1 MAARESERAMSE
13 ADPAAATAAPEAA
26 RPVSAISE
34 AAAAR
39 FLHRAQFSALPEEIE
54 AVRASGYRAWL
65 DARFAEPRGQ
75 APADWLDAR
84 GHNAVREDRHYF
96 WPQAGDFMIWNQ
108 LLAQPDQC
116 RQRLAFALSQ
126 YFVISL
132 NAIDGYWPPYIMA
145 GWWEVLAAGAFG
157 NFRDLLERVTL
168 NAGMG
173 MYLNTRGNLKEDP
186 ATGRLPD
193 ENYAR
198 EVMQL
203 FTIGLHEL
211 NPDGTEK
218 RGADRRPIET
228 YGQADVTN
236 LARVFTGWDH
246 DMSRVS
252 HRNVAW
258 QNFPVISHEFCLDPM
273 RLDPDKHCTLP
284 VNFLGCAIPAGTPGP
299 DALKAAL
306 DHLFAHPNVGPFF
319 GRQMIQRLVTSNPSP
334 SYVRRVAAAF
344 DDNGEGVRG
353 DLKAVWRAV
362 LTDPEALAPPNPRD
376 PLSGKLREPVVRFV
390 SWGRS
395 VGLHSESGAFEMYD
409 LSRSDTGLGQSPLR
423 SPSVFNFYRPGY
435 TPPHTAIAAA
445 HRQAPEFQIHNET
458 SAAGYLNFLQ
468 WAIRWG
474 YNDVKPTYAALL
486 PIAHDLPALVAW
498 LNLHLAAGE
507 LSAETCRTIEAALA
521 SKEVIAASG
530 DAQKLDLLASACL
543 LVMASPEYLVQK

>member
-1 MAARESERAMSE
+1 MSE
-13 ADPAAATAAPEAA
+13 ADPVAAPASTHA
-26 RPVSAISE
+26 PASVSAISE
-34 AAAAR
+34 AEAAR
-39 FLHRAQFSALPEEIE
+39 FLLRAQFSALPDEI
-54 AVRASGYRAWL
+54 AALRVQGHGAWL
-65 DARFAEPRGQ
+65 DAQFAGPRGQ
-75 APADWLDAR
+75 SGVAWLDAH
-84 GHNAVREDRHYF
+84 GHNEVREDRHYF
-96 WPQAGDFMIWNQ
+96 WPQAGDFMVWNQ
-108 LLAQPDQC
+108 LLAQPDQM
-116 RQRLAFALSQ
+116 RQRMAFALSQ

-145 GWWEVLAAGAFG
+145 AWWDLLADGAVG
-157 NFRDLLERVTL
+157 NFRALLERVTL

-198 EVMQL
+198 EIMQL

-218 RGADRRPIET
+218 RGADGRPIET

-252 HRNVAW
+252 SRNVAW
-258 QNFPVISHEFCLDPM
+258 QNFPVISHEFCVDPM
-273 RLDPDKHCTLP
+273 RFDAQKHCNLA
-284 VNFLGCAIPAGTPGP
+284 VNFLDCAIPAGTPGP

-334 SYVRRVAAAF
+334 AYVRRVAAAF
-344 DDNGEGVRG
+344 DDNGAGVRG
-353 DLKAVWRAV
+353 DLKSVWRAV
-362 LTDPEALAPPNPRD
+362 LTDPEALAPADPDD

-390 SWGRS
+390 SWARS
-395 VGLHSESGAFEMYD
+395 VGLRSDNDAWQIYD

-435 TPPHTAIAAA
+435 TPPHTAIARAGK
-445 HRQAPEFQIHNET
+445 QAPEFQIHDET
-458 SAAGYLNFLQ
+458 SAAGTINFLQ

-486 PIAHDLPALVAW
+486 PFAHDVPALVAW
-498 LNLHLAAGE
+498 LNLHLAANQ
-507 LSAETCRTIEAALA
+507 LSEETCGIIKTALA
-521 SKEVIAASG
+521 SKEVIAAST
-530 DAQKLDLLASACL
+530 DAHKLDLLASACL
-543 LVMASPEYLVQK
+543 LVLSSPEYLVQK

>member
-1 MAARESERAMSE
+1 MSE
-13 ADPAAATAAPEAA
+13 AEPAGAPAPAPAASA
-26 RPVSAISE
+26 VSAISE
-34 AAAAR
+34 AEAAR
-39 FLHRAQFSALPEEIE
+39 FLHRAQFSALPEEIAALQARGYQGWLE
-54 AVRASGYRAWL
+54 AGFAAPRGQTAIAWL
-65 DARFAEPRGQ
+65 DAH
-75 APADWLDAR
+75 
-84 GHNAVREDRHYF
+84 GHNRVTQDRHYF
-96 WPQAGDFMIWNQ
+96 WPQGGDFMAWNQ
-108 LLAQPDQC
+108 LLAQPDQL

-132 NAIDGYWPPYIMA
+132 NAIDGYWPPYIMGA
-145 GWWEVLAAGAFG
+145 WWDLLLDGAYG
-157 NFRDLLERVTL
+157 NFRTLLERVTL

-173 MYLNTRGNLKEDP
+173 MYLNTKGNLKEDP

-203 FTIGLHEL
+203 FTIGLYEL
-211 NPDGTEK
+211 NPDGSPK
-218 RGADRRPIET
+218 RGEGGRPIET

-236 LARVFTGWDH
+236 LARVFTGYDH
-246 DMSRVS
+246 DMSRVT
-252 HRNVAW
+252 HQNVPW
-258 QNFPVISHEFCLDPM
+258 QNFPVLSHEFCIDPM
-273 RLDPDKHCTLP
+273 RFDPAKHCNLE

-299 DALKAAL
+299 EALRLAL

-334 SYVRRVAAAF
+334 AYVRRVAAAF
-344 DDNGEGVRG
+344 DDNGAGVRG

-362 LTDPEALAPPNPRD
+362 LTDREALAPADPHD

-395 VGLHSESGAFEMYD
+395 VGLHSESGAYEMYD

-445 HRQAPEFQIHNET
+445 HKQAPEFQIHNET

-498 LNLHLAAGE
+498 LNLHLAANQ
-507 LSAETCRTIEAALA
+507 LSAETCRTIETALA
-521 SKEVIAASG
+521 SKEVIATSP
-530 DAQKLDLLASACL
+530 DPHKLDLLASACL
-543 LVMASPEYLVQK
+543 LVMATPEYLVQK

>member
-1 MAARESERAMSE
+1 MSE
-13 ADPAAATAAPEAA
+13 ADPVRAPAVTPAAA
-26 RPVSAISE
+26 PVSAISE

-39 FLHRAQFSALPEEIE
+39 FLLRAQFSALDEDIQSL
-54 AVRASGYRAWL
+54 RRQGYRAWL
-65 DARFAEPRGQ
+65 DAQFASPRGQ
-75 APADWLDAR
+75 SGVDWLDAQ
-84 GHNAVREDRHYF
+84 GHNAVTAEGRYF
-96 WPQAGDFMIWNQ
+96 WPQGGDFMAWNQ
-108 LLAQPDQC
+108 LLAQPDQV
-116 RQRLAFALSQ
+116 RQRIAFALSQ

-145 GWWEVLAAGAFG
+145 GWWGVLLDEAFG
-157 NFRDLLERVTL
+157 NFRTLLERVTL

-173 MYLNTRGNLKEDP
+173 MYLNTKGNLKEDA

-203 FTIGLHEL
+203 FTIGLYAL

-218 RGADRRPIET
+218 RGADGRPIET

-236 LARVFTGWDH
+236 LARVFTGYDH
-246 DMSRVS
+246 DMSRVTR
-252 HRNVAW
+252 RNVAW

-273 RLDPDKHCTLP
+273 RFDPAKHCELA

-299 DALKAAL
+299 EALRLAL

-334 SYVRRVAAAF
+334 AYVRRVAAAF
-344 DDNGEGVRG
+344 DDNGAGVRG

-362 LTDPEALAPPNPRD
+362 LTDREALAPPDPRD

-390 SWGRS
+390 SWARS
-395 VGLHSESGAFEMYD
+395 VGIHSDSGAFQIYD

-435 TPPHTAIAAA
+435 TPPHTAIAHAG
-445 HRQAPEFQIHNET
+445 RQAPEFQIHNET
-458 SAAGYLNFLQ
+458 SAAGTINFLQ

-486 PIAHDLPALVAW
+486 PFAHDLPALVAW
-498 LNLHLAAGE
+498 LNLHLAADR
-507 LSAETCRTIEAALA
+507 LSAETRRTIEAALA
-521 SKEVIAASG
+521 SKEVIAASP
-530 DAQKLDLLASACL
+530 DAEKLDLLASACL
-543 LVMASPEYLVQK
+543 LVLSCPEYQVET

>member
-1 MAARESERAMSE
+1 MSE
-13 ADPAAATAAPEAA
+13 AEPVRAPASPPAAA
-26 RPVSAISE
+26 PVSAISD

-39 FLHRAQFSALPEEIE
+39 FLLRAQFSALDDEIQ
-54 AVRASGYRAWL
+54 ALRGQGYRAWL
-65 DARFAEPRGQ
+65 DAQFQSPRGQ
-75 APADWLDAR
+75 SGVDWLDAQ
-84 GHNAVREDRHYF
+84 GHNAVTAEGRYF
-96 WPQAGDFMIWNQ
+96 WPQGGDFMAWNQ
-108 LLAQPDQC
+108 LLAQPDQM
-116 RQRLAFALSQ
+116 RQRMAFALSQ

-145 GWWEVLAAGAFG
+145 GWWEVLLGGAFG
-157 NFRDLLERVTL
+157 NFRTLLERVTL

-173 MYLNTRGNLKEDP
+173 MYLNTKGNLKEDP

-203 FTIGLHEL
+203 FTIGLYWL
-211 NPDGTEK
+211 NPDGSEAH
-218 RGADRRPIET
+218 GADGRPVET

-236 LARVFTGWDH
+236 LARVFTGYDH

-258 QNFPVISHEFCLDPM
+258 QNFPVVSREFCLDPM
-273 RLDPDKHCTLP
+273 RLDPDKHCNLAAS
-284 VNFLGCAIPAGTPGP
+284 FLGCDIPAGTPGP
-299 DALKAAL
+299 DALRIAL

-334 SYVRRVAAAF
+334 AYVRRVAAAF
-344 DDNGEGVRG
+344 DDNGAGVRG

-362 LTDPEALAPPNPRD
+362 LTDPEALAPADPAD

-390 SWGRS
+390 SWARS
-395 VGLHSESGAFEMYD
+395 VGIHSQTGAFQMYD

-435 TPPHTAIAAA
+435 TPPHTAIARAA
-445 HRQAPEFQIHNET
+445 KQAPEFQIHDET
-458 SAAGYLNFLQ
+458 SAAGYINFLQ

-474 YNDVKPTYAALL
+474 YNDVRPTYAALIPL
-486 PIAHDLPALVAW
+486 AHDAPALVAW
-498 LNLHLAAGE
+498 LNLHLAAGQ
-507 LSAETCRTIEAALA
+507 LSPETCRIVEAALA
-521 SKEVIAASG
+521 SKSVTPASP
-530 DAQKLDLLASACL
+530 DVHKLDLLASACL
-543 LVMASPEYLVQK
+543 LVMSAPEYLVAK